1 MECNVAS
8 IVSESNYG
16 VLVHKIVFLGNIGEY
31 FGFDLTLQG
40 KPCSFFYNMLQV
52 IVDFRCMKIGLWNY
66 RPNCMSKCSNH
77 PEILISS
84 LLFCYYMYNAIGYAD
99 HVLFQ
104 QGSSKG
110 NIVQY
115 YRNTCNLVHE
125 DILNQV
131 AYNCFGQLQVQLLF
145 Q

>member
-1 MECNVAS
+1 MRTSTQLKKKMSKSKYWKFQLNEVLMECNVAS

-16 VLVHKIVFLGNIGEY
+16 VLVHKIVFLGNIGDY
-31 FGFDLTLQG
+31 FWFWFDACI
-40 KPCSFFYNMLQV
+40 PCSFFYNMLQV

-104 QGSSKG
+104 
-110 NIVQY
+110 
-115 YRNTCNLVHE
+115 
-125 DILNQV
+125 
-131 AYNCFGQLQVQLLF
+131 
-145 Q
+145 